1 MKLGP
6 FSIRALAYYAIAAV
20 GGSVYGGQVCPLMER
35 FPAWALALIILA
47 PLVLA
52 YGLRGVL
59 SERLVDS
66 APAHRQ
72 SRRQFILELVLM
84 LVSGLVSIL
93 ILFFAYRF
101 PLLRSGL
108 RLLLGLASV
117 ALFAALDLTL
127 ARERSVIGE
136 TRPGRI
142 SYDPPKRFS
151 PITRSFFL
159 ASTLVLSSTAAIMI
173 LVLVRDMSLLAVEGL
188 SGNAIVELNETVTTE
203 ITLVMG
209 FLLLMVINLVHSY
222 SRNLRQL
229 FRNQTSVLENV
240 SRGDLSRQV
249 PVATNNE
256 LGVIAG
262 HTNTMIGALREGV
275 RMREGL
281 LIASEVQRHFLP
293 DHAPELPGLEM
304 DGTARFSDET
314 GGDFFDFIECEQ
326 PGCTLQGV
334 MIGDV
339 SGHGIGSALL
349 MAAGRALVRQAGS
362 LPAPL
367 SQRIGVANRHLVRD
381 VGDSGHFITLFFL
394 EIDPGRGIGSWV
406 NAGHQPPLFYDPAT
420 DAFSELR
427 GEDIPLGVEPDW
439 MFHEH
444 TMTLPGPGQV
454 LVLSTDGVPEAMN
467 DRGEMFGEE
476 RFREAIRRAAGEGP
490 QGIIRAV
497 VGAVTEFTGR
507 SSQED
512 DLTLVVIKGIESD

>member
-6 FSIRALAYYAIAAV
+6 FSIRALAYYAIAAA
-20 GGSVYGGQVCPLMER
+20 GGSIYGGQVCPLMER

-66 APAHRQ
+66 APPHRQ
-72 SRRQFILELVLM
+72 SRRQFMLELTLM
-84 LVSGLVSIL
+84 LGSGLVSIL
-93 ILFFAYRF
+93 VMFFAYRF
-101 PLLRSGL
+101 PFLRSGL
-108 RLLLGLASV
+108 KLLLGLASV
-117 ALFAALDLTL
+117 SLFAALDLAL
-127 ARERSVIGE
+127 ARERSIIGE
-136 TRPGRI
+136 TRSDRVT
-142 SYDPPKRFS
+142 YAPPKRFS

-173 LVLVRDMSLLAVEGL
+173 LVLVRDMNLLAVEGL

-229 FRNQTSVLENV
+229 FRNQTEVLENV

-249 PVATNNE
+249 PVATSNE

-293 DHAPELPGLEM
+293 DHAPDLPGLEM
-304 DGTARFSDET
+304 AGTARFSDET

-326 PGCTLQGV
+326 PGCILNGV
-334 MIGDV
+334 VIGDV

-349 MAAGRALVRQAGS
+349 MAAGRALVRQSAS

-367 SQRIGVANRHLVRD
+367 SQRVGTANRHLTRD

-394 EIDPGRGIGSWV
+394 EMDQHHHTGSWV

-420 DAFSELR
+420 DAFTELK
-427 GEDIPLGVEPDW
+427 GEDIPLGVEQDW

-444 TMTLPGPGQV
+444 TMTLPEPGQV

-467 DRGEMFGEE
+467 DRSEMFGED
-476 RFREAIRRAAGEGP
+476 RFREAVRRAADKGP
-490 QGIIRAV
+490 REIISAVVRAV
-497 VGAVTEFTGR
+497 TDFTGR
-507 SSQED
+507 SSQAD
-512 DLTLVVIKGIESD
+512 DLTLVVIKGTRPA